1 MNACVILQPVSD
13 APNPRLTA
21 HRMPMALANE
31 TFSDMI
37 TSAELLQKAVIND
50 QPETELQRLRDTA
63 KAQFEAYLDL
73 MEMAAVHVRALKP

>member
-1 MNACVILQPVSD
+1 MSCGILSAVSD
-13 APNPRLTA
+13 TPDPRLTA

-50 QPETELQRLRDTA
+50 QPETERQRLRDTA
-63 KAQFEAYLDL
+63 KAQFEVYLDL